1 MRFLLIIFPLLNSFI
16 ILGQSCCSGGVGNPL
31 AGDQS
36 IGVLEKFHMEV
47 STSFQYNHS
56 DFYFSSENRLDTI
69 SDKLSSTYLF
79 LKSDYGLSN
88 KFTLSIASGYFFDKT
103 LEKDDGDKMKSSGL
117 GDIIIFPRY
126 EIYNKMD
133 AGGRIEATLGMG
145 VKIPM
150 GAYKDSTFLMSNELV
165 GDIYTINPAIL
176 QLSSGSQDLMIYTSI
191 LRNFVKA
198 KCRVFATGLY
208 IKKGYNSLGQK
219 FGDYASI
226 ALFFGKNTFNNISFS
241 AQIKGELVGKLKLE
255 EGVLS
260 QNVMP
265 ESTGSKK
272 IFFIPQISYSHKQ
285 FSYYLRSEAPL
296 YQYLSGTQLGSSYQ
310 VTVGIS
316 YRLIMKKAKVGLF
329 NILD

>member
-1 MRFLLIIFPLLNSFI
+1 MRFLLIIFSLLNSFTF
-16 ILGQSCCSGGVGNPL
+16 LGQSCCSGGVGNPL

-36 IGVLEKFHMEV
+36 MGVLEKYQMEV
-47 STSFQYNHS
+47 STSFQYKYS
-56 DFYFSSENRLDTI
+56 DLYFRGENRLDTV
-69 SDKLSSTYLF
+69 SDILSSSYLF

-103 LEKDDGDKMKSSGL
+103 LEIDDSDKMKSSGL

-126 EIYNKMD
+126 EIFNKMRP
-133 AGGRIEATLGMG
+133 GGRIEATLGLG
-145 VKIPM
+145 LKIPV
-150 GAYKDSTFLMSNELV
+150 GTYNDSTFLMSNELV
-165 GDIYTINPAIL
+165 GDIYTINPAII
-176 QLSSGSQDLMIYTSI
+176 QLSSGSQDLLVFTSI
-191 LRNFVKA
+191 LRNFVKV

-226 ALFFGKNTFNNISFS
+226 ALF
-241 AQIKGELVGKLKLE
+241 VGKLKLE
-255 EGVLS
+255 NGVLS

-285 FSYYLRSEAPL
+285 FSYYFRSEAPL

-310 VTVGIS
+310 VTVGMS
-316 YRLIMKKAKVGLF
+316 YRFIMKKEKVELF